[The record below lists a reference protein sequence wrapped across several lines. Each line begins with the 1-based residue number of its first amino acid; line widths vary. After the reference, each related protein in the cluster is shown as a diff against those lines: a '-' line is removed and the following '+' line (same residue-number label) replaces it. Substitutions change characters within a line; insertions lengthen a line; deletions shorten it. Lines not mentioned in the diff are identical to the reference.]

1 MIAYLLQTERASDNT
16 QLKLMPR
23 IKELLYSRLF
33 LLEVRI
39 TFVKP
44 GLAITTHWTTSKSM
58 CFSKAYNQIT

>member
-16 QLKLMPR
+16 QLKPR